1 MTTLSELPRVSSRR
15 GDKDRIEQPGD
26 YVVAMDVGDT
36 VENFTLDD
44 QHGNPVS
51 FDSLVESGP
60 VVVYFYIKAM
70 TSG

>member
-1 MTTLSELPRVSSRR
+1 MPRVPSRR

-26 YVVAMDVGDT
+26 YVVAMNVGDT

>member
-1 MTTLSELPRVSSRR
+1 MF
-15 GDKDRIEQPGD
+15 G
-26 YVVAMDVGDT
+26 AMDVGDT

-44 QHGNPVS
+44 QHGNPVN
-51 FDSLVESGP
+51 FDSLVDSGP

>member
-1 MTTLSELPRVSSRR
+1 MN
-15 GDKDRIEQPGD
+15 
-26 YVVAMDVGDT
+26 VGDE

-44 QHGNPVS
+44 QNGNPVS
-51 FDSLVESGP
+51 FESLVESGP

>member
-1 MTTLSELPRVSSRR
+1 MN
-15 GDKDRIEQPGD
+15 
-26 YVVAMDVGDT
+26 VGDT
-36 VENFTLDD
+36 VKGFTLDD

-60 VVVYFYIKAM
+60 VVVYFFIKAM